1 MGVLTGLLIFFW
13 QGGCSTAGK
22 MEVLETIE
30 SAEPSPVVQNP
41 AYLELTQ
48 RLKELGYEGVGLEHE
63 SAAVHELMLKVFTDN
78 VTANRQ
84 LKYIYT
90 GIHMG
95 YEPKVQ
101 SLTIGGTENVEV
113 IKSYIKKNVPP
124 K

>member
-1 MGVLTGLLIFFW
+1 MNVLASLTACFW
-13 QGGCSTAGK
+13 QVGCSSAGK

-30 SAEPSPVVQNP
+30 PSELRPTAQDP
-41 AYLELTQ
+41 AYLELMQ

-63 SAAVHELMLKVFTDN
+63 SAAIHELMLEVFSDN

-84 LKYIYT
+84 IKYIYT

-95 YEPKVQ
+95 YESKVQ
-101 SLTIGGTENVEV
+101 SLTIGGTDNIEA